1 MSSTSSLAA
10 SRSANTPA
18 LLLSANDVLC
28 CRFGAAVAG
37 SGSELQ
43 QVAQELQAHENQQV
57 PVVFLRAGQA
67 VQMQLV
73 PRKWAG
79 RGLLG
84 CHLRPL

>member
-1 MSSTSSLAA
+1 
-10 SRSANTPA
+10 
-18 LLLSANDVLC
+18 VLYA

-43 QVAQELQAHENQQV
+43 QVAQELQAHEDKEV
-57 PVVFLRAGQA
+57 AVVFLRAGQA
-67 VQMQLV
+67 VQMQLT